1 MIQTKDEILKEK
13 ILAGADKL
21 FRKYG
26 LQKTTME
33 EIAKEAGKGKS
44 TLYYYFKSKEEIFD
58 AIIQDEKTKFYNEIQ
73 EAIANAPTARE
84 KLNTFL
90 TLRFERLKEL
100 TNLYNVMVQEAVDAF
115 GMDGTDQL
123 TACYRKECGTKETNI
138 IKSILQYGVVTGEFR
153 VFSESEMDMMSFIF
167 MSAQHGLELDL
178 VIYNR
183 LDEMLANLQFFQE
196 IMFSG
201 IRKN

>member
-1 MIQTKDEILKEK
+1 MLQTKDEILREK

-26 LQKTTME
+26 LNKTTME

-58 AIIQDEKTKFYNEIQ
+58 AIIQSEKNKFYADIQ
-73 EAIANAPTARE
+73 EAVSKAATARD

-90 TLRFERLKEL
+90 TFRFERLKEL
-100 TNLYNVMVQEAVDAF
+100 TNLYNVIIQEAVDAF
-115 GMDGTDQL
+115 GTDAGDL
-123 TACYRKECGTKETNI
+123 TACYRKQCDMKESNI

-153 VFSESEMDMMSFIF
+153 VFTESEMDMMSFIF
-167 MSAQHGLELDL
+167 MSAQHGMELDL
-178 VIYNR
+178 IIYDR
-183 LDEMLANLQFFQE
+183 LDEMLSKMQFFQE
-196 IMFSG
+196 IIFSG
-201 IRKN
+201 IRKT